1 MIWKMGSLTRQTL
14 DENLGVLVYF
24 FVLHKALRLK
34 TGTESTSIIKIK
46 TSLMAMDLGIPYT
59 LLIPTSSSRLTL
71 ISICRLEIP
80 VGEHRI
86 LKSDSVFGIIE
97 ETSHTPSQFENY
109 FALK

>member
-1 MIWKMGSLTRQTL
+1 MGSLTRQTL

-71 ISICRLEIP
+71 ISICRLEI
-80 VGEHRI
+80 GEHRI